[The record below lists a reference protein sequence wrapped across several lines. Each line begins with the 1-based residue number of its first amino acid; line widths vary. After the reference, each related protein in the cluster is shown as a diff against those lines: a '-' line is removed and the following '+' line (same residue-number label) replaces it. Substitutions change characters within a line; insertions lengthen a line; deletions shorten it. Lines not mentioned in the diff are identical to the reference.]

1 MARVMRG
8 EQLYDVARLS
18 TEIGIARDIL
28 EFDEGPYRN
37 AISLPSAD
45 QIYAPYRTHHN
56 NVPFSGAL
64 DACPYMK
71 NIFDSFQTEKTAFRL
86 LRRVPH
92 SAYAFHDDKD
102 RGRDIARFQI
112 PINTS
117 KEAFLLLVVNG
128 LDLKRFDTDSS
139 GFTGDRNGDIWFT
152 MEQLHDACSDV
163 VELFYLDAGFVNFF
177 DTDQVHTLINGAE
190 DERITLSFD
199 LVVNEWLE
207 EWMQTNLTHP
217 VSPSPIEP
225 TSSVAWKWNALRN
238 GIIRTD

>member
-1 MARVMRG
+1 MRG
-8 EQLYDVARLS
+8 EQLHDVARLS
-18 TEIGIARDIL
+18 AEIEIARKIL

-37 AISLPSAD
+37 AISLPAAD
-45 QIYAPYRTHHN
+45 QLSAPYRTHHN

-71 NIFDSFQTEKTAFRL
+71 SIFDGFQTEKTAFRL
-86 LRRVPH
+86 LRRVPQ

-117 KEAFLLLVVNG
+117 KEAFLLIAGPG

-139 GFTGDRNGDIWFT
+139 GFKGDQNGDVWFN
-152 MEQLHDACSDV
+152 MEQLHDACADV
-163 VELFYLDAGFVNFF
+163 ADLFYLEAGFVNFF
-177 DTDQVHTLINGAE
+177 DTDQVHTLVNAAG

-199 LVVNEWLE
+199 LVMNEWLE
-207 EWMQTNLTHP
+207 NWMQVNLIHP
-217 VSPSPIEP
+217 VAPSPIERS
-225 TSSVAWKWNALRN
+225 SSVTWKWNALRN

>member
-1 MARVMRG
+1 VAQVIRG
-8 EQLYDVARLS
+8 EQLYDLARLS
-18 TEIGIARDIL
+18 REIDIARNLL

-64 DACPYMK
+64 DVCPYMK
-71 NIFDSFQTEKTAFRL
+71 DIFDSFQTEKTAFRL

-102 RGRDIARFQI
+102 RGRDITRFQI

-117 KEAFLLLVVNG
+117 KEAFLLIAGNG
-128 LDLKRFDTDSS
+128 LDLERFDTDAS
-139 GFTGDRNGDIWFT
+139 GFAGDRNGDVWFN
-152 MEQLHDACSDV
+152 MEQLRDACSDV
-163 VELFYLDAGFVNFF
+163 VELFYLEAGFVNFF
-177 DTDQVHTLINGAE
+177 DTNQVHTLINAAD

-199 LVVNEWLE
+199 LVMNDWVEN
-207 EWMQTNLTHP
+207 WMQANLTHP
-217 VSPSPIEP
+217 VKPSPIEP
-225 TSSVAWKWNALRN
+225 SSSVTWKWNALRN

>member
-1 MARVMRG
+1 MARVLRG

-18 TEIGIARDIL
+18 AEIEIARNIL

-37 AISLPSAD
+37 AISLATAD
-45 QIYAPYRTHHN
+45 QISEPYRTHHN

-71 NIFDSFQTEKTAFRL
+71 SIFDDFQTEKTAFRL

-92 SAYAFHDDKD
+92 SAYAFHDDRD
-102 RGRDIARFQI
+102 RGSDIVRFQI

-117 KEAFLLLVVNG
+117 KEAFLLITSNG

-139 GFTGDRNGDIWFT
+139 GFAGDRNGDVWFN
-152 MEQLHDACSDV
+152 MEQLRDACSDV
-163 VELFYLDAGFVNFF
+163 VELFYLEAGFVNFF
-177 DTDQVHTLINGAE
+177 DTDQVHTLINGAD

-199 LVVNEWLE
+199 LVINDWLE
-207 EWMQTNLTHP
+207 NWMQANLTHP
-217 VSPSPIEP
+217 VKPSPIEP
-225 TSSVAWKWNALRN
+225 SSSVKWKWNALRN

>member
-1 MARVMRG
+1 MRG
-8 EQLYDVARLS
+8 EQLYEIARLS
-18 TEIGIARDIL
+18 KEIETARNIL
-28 EFDEGPYRN
+28 DFGQGPYGN

-45 QIYAPYRTHHN
+45 QVYAPYRTHHN

-64 DACPYMK
+64 DACSYMK
-71 NIFDSFQTEKTAFRL
+71 SIFDSFKTEKTAFRL

-117 KEAFLLLVVNG
+117 KEAFLLIAANG
-128 LDLKRFDTDSS
+128 LNLRRFDTDSS
-139 GFTGDRNGDIWFT
+139 GFRGDQNGDIWFN
-152 MEQLHDACSDV
+152 MEQLHEACSHV
-163 VELFYLDAGFVNFF
+163 VELFYLEAGYVNFF
-177 DTDQVHTLINGAE
+177 DTDQVHTLINGAD
-190 DERITLSFD
+190 DERVTLSFD
-199 LVVNEWLE
+199 LVMNEWLE
-207 EWMQTNLTHP
+207 TWMQANLTRS

-225 TSSVAWKWNALRN
+225 SSSVMWNWNALRN